1 MIKIRFEVA
10 PFLLGENPC
19 HCSLERRERHWTQVR
34 ESMRICWSSGF
45 SVVCYRKACRNHRLR
60 LSSLVLILLICA
72 LTRMGQAQRAADLV
86 SGDSSSISGMV
97 LDANGAALSG
107 AQVMLA
113 TPNGAR
119 VRAQLSGSDGEFA
132 FDHLPTGN
140 FKLTVTSPG
149 MESFV
154 SSDIVLQAGERREL
168 SHISLA
174 VTGATTEVDVVVRQ
188 TDLAQEQI
196 KAAEH
201 QRVLGILP
209 NFYSSYIWDA
219 APLDAKQKFDLA
231 LHSITDPMEFLGTGV
246 VAGAEQANNTFSGY
260 GQGAQG
266 YAKRYGAAYAD
277 DAIGKMIGSA
287 ILPSLLHQD
296 PRYFYKGS
304 GSVGSRMFYAIS
316 RAVVTRGDNGRP
328 EPNYSR
334 VLGTFAAGGIANLY
348 YPAGD
353 RGVGLTLGNALVGTA
368 GNAID
373 NVIREFFLRRF
384 TSKVPAYENGK
395 Q

>member
-1 MIKIRFEVA
+1 
-10 PFLLGENPC
+10 
-19 HCSLERRERHWTQVR
+19 
-34 ESMRICWSSGF
+34 MRICWSSGF
-45 SVVCYRKACRNHRLR
+45 SAAYDRKACRYHRLW
-60 LSSLVLILLICA
+60 LGGIVLILLICG
-72 LTRMGQAQRAADLV
+72 LTRIGHTQQAAGLV
-86 SGDSSSISGMV
+86 SVPPDSASISGTV

-113 TPNGAR
+113 TPHGAH
-119 VRAQLSGSDGEFA
+119 VRTQLSGSNGEFA
-132 FDHLPTGN
+132 FNQLPAGN
-140 FKLTVTSPG
+140 FRLTVTSPG
-149 MESFV
+149 MEPFV
-154 SSDIVLQAGERREL
+154 SSAIVLRAGERREL
-168 SHISLA
+168 SQISLA
-174 VTGATTEVDVVVRQ
+174 VTGATTEVDVVVTQ

-196 KAAEH
+196 KAAED

-219 APLDAKQKFDLA
+219 APLNAKQKFNLA
-231 LHSITDPMEFLGTGV
+231 LHSITDPMEFVGAGI

-277 DAIGKMIGSA
+277 DAIGKTIGSA
-287 ILPSLLHQD
+287 ILPSLFHQD

-304 GSVGSRMFYAIS
+304 GSIRSRMFYAIS
-316 RAVVTRGDNGRP
+316 RAVVTRGDNGHV

-334 VLGTFAAGGIANLY
+334 VLGSLAAGGIANLY

-353 RGVGLTLGNALVGTA
+353 RGVGLTLGDALVGTA

-373 NVIREFFLRRF
+373 NLIREFFLRRL
-384 TSKVPAYENGK
+384 TSKVPTYENGK

>member
-1 MIKIRFEVA
+1 L
-10 PFLLGENPC
+10 PLL
-19 HCSLERRERHWTQVR
+19 LERRERHLTQVR
-34 ESMRICWSSGF
+34 ESMRIRSSSGF
-45 SVVCYRKACRNHRLR
+45 SAACSRKACRYHRLW
-60 LSSLVLILLICA
+60 LSSLVLILFICA
-72 LTRMGQAQRAADLV
+72 LTRVGHAQRAAGLV
-86 SGDSSSISGMV
+86 SVPLDSASISGTV

-113 TPNGAR
+113 TPHGAR
-119 VRAQLSGSDGEFA
+119 VRTQLSGSNGEFA
-132 FDHLPTGN
+132 FDELPAGT

-154 SSDIVLQAGERREL
+154 SAEIVLRAGERREL
-168 SHISLA
+168 SQISLA
-174 VTGATTEVDVVVRQ
+174 VTGATTEVDVVVTQ

-219 APLDAKQKFDLA
+219 APLNAKQKFNLA
-231 LHSITDPMEFLGTGV
+231 LHAITDPMEFVGTGV

-277 DAIGKMIGSA
+277 DAIGKTIGSA

-304 GSVGSRMFYAIS
+304 GSVRSRMFYAFS
-316 RAVVTRGDNGRP
+316 RAVVTRGDNGRQ

-334 VLGTFAAGGIANLY
+334 VLGSFAAGGIANLY

-368 GNAID
+368 GNAFD
-373 NVIREFFLRRF
+373 NLIREFFLRRL
-384 TSKVPAYENGK
+384 TPKVPAYENGK
-395 Q
+395 P

>member
-1 MIKIRFEVA
+1 M
-10 PFLLGENPC
+10 
-19 HCSLERRERHWTQVR
+19 
-34 ESMRICWSSGF
+34 SGH
-45 SVVCYRKACRNHRLR
+45 AQ
-60 LSSLVLILLICA
+60 
-72 LTRMGQAQRAADLV
+72 QAAGLV
-86 SGDSSSISGMV
+86 SVNSSTISGVV

-107 AQVMLA
+107 AHVMLA
-113 TPNGAR
+113 VPNGGG
-119 VRAQLSGSDGEFA
+119 VRTTLSGSDGEFA
-132 FDHLPTGN
+132 FDELPAGAY
-140 FKLTVTSPG
+140 KLTITSPG

-154 SSDIVLQAGERREL
+154 SSDIVLGAEERHEL

-174 VTGATTEVDVVVRQ
+174 VAGATTEVDVVVTQ
-188 TDLAQEQI
+188 SDLAQEQI

-219 APLDAKQKFDLA
+219 APLNAKQKFNLA

-266 YAKRYGAAYAD
+266 YAKRYGAAFAD
-277 DAIGKMIGSA
+277 DAIGKTIGSA

-304 GSVGSRMFYAIS
+304 GSVRSRIFYAFS
-316 RAVVTRGDNGRP
+316 RAVVTRGDNGRQ

-334 VLGTFAAGGIANLY
+334 VLGSFAAGGIANLY

-373 NVIREFFLRRF
+373 NVIREFVLRKL

>member
-1 MIKIRFEVA
+1 MFSA
-10 PFLLGENPC
+10 
-19 HCSLERRERHWTQVR
+19 VR
-34 ESMRICWSSGF
+34 YLRASRC
-45 SVVCYRKACRNHRLR
+45 NLLR
-60 LSSLVLILLICA
+60 LSTLVLILLICA
-72 LTRMGQAQRAADLV
+72 LTRIGHAQRANALV
-86 SGDSSSISGMV
+86 SVAPSSSISGTI

-107 AQVMLA
+107 ARVMLA
-113 TPNGAR
+113 APDGGG
-119 VRAQLSGSDGEFA
+119 VRTQVSGSDGGFA
-132 FDHLPTGN
+132 FDELPPGTY
-140 FKLTVTSPG
+140 KLTIESPG

-154 SSDIVLQAGERREL
+154 SAGIVLHAQERREL

-174 VTGATTEVDVVVRQ
+174 ITGATTEVDVVVTQ

-201 QRVLGILP
+201 QRVFGILP

-219 APLDAKQKFDLA
+219 APLNAKQKFNLA

-277 DAIGKMIGSA
+277 DAIGRMIGSA

-304 GSVGSRMFYAIS
+304 GSVRSRIFYAIS
-316 RAVVTRGDNGRP
+316 RAVITRGDNGRQ

-334 VLGTFAAGGIANLY
+334 VLGSLSAGGIANLY

-373 NVIREFFLRRF
+373 NVIREFFLRRL

>member
-1 MIKIRFEVA
+1 
-10 PFLLGENPC
+10 
-19 HCSLERRERHWTQVR
+19 
-34 ESMRICWSSGF
+34 MRIRWSSGL
-45 SVVCYRKACRNHRLR
+45 SAPCYRKARCYHRLW
-60 LSSLVLILLICA
+60 LSSLVLILLFCA
-72 LTRMGQAQRAADLV
+72 LPRVGHAQRAADLV
-86 SGDSSSISGMV
+86 SGDSSSISGTV

-113 TPNGAR
+113 TPNGAGAR
-119 VRAQLSGSDGEFA
+119 TQLSGSNGEFA
-132 FDHLPTGN
+132 FDQLPTGN

-174 VTGATTEVDVVVRQ
+174 VTGATTEVDVVVSQ
-188 TDLAQEQI
+188 TDLAQEQV

-219 APLDAKQKFDLA
+219 APLNAKQKFNLA

-277 DAIGKMIGSA
+277 DAIGRMIGSA

-304 GSVGSRMFYAIS
+304 GSVRSRMFYAIS
-316 RAVVTRGDNGRP
+316 RAVVTRGDNGRQ

-334 VLGTFAAGGIANLY
+334 VLGSFAAGGIANLY

-373 NVIREFFLRRF
+373 NVIREFFLRRL

>member
-1 MIKIRFEVA
+1 
-10 PFLLGENPC
+10 
-19 HCSLERRERHWTQVR
+19 
-34 ESMRICWSSGF
+34 MRIRCSSGF
-45 SVVCYRKACRNHRLR
+45 SAACYCKACRHHRLWR
-60 LSSLVLILLICA
+60 SNLVLILLICA
-72 LTRMGQAQRAADLV
+72 LTGIGHAQQAAALV
-86 SGDSSSISGMV
+86 SGGSSSISGTV

-107 AQVMLA
+107 AHVMLA

-119 VRAQLSGSDGEFA
+119 VSTQLSGSNGEFA
-132 FDHLPTGN
+132 FDELPTGN

-154 SSDIVLQAGERREL
+154 SSDIVLQPGERREL

-174 VTGATTEVDVVVRQ
+174 VTGATTEVDVVVTQ

-219 APLDAKQKFDLA
+219 APLDAKQKFNLA
-231 LHSITDPMEFLGTGV
+231 LHSITDPMEFVGTGV

-277 DAIGKMIGSA
+277 DAIGRMIGSA

-304 GSVGSRMFYAIS
+304 GSVRSRMFYAIS
-316 RAVVTRGDNGRP
+316 RAVVTRGDDGHQ

-334 VLGTFAAGGIANLY
+334 VLGSFAAGGIANLY

-373 NVIREFFLRRF
+373 NLIREFFLRRL